1 MEEPL
6 LPQTSSARWLA
17 GITAGVLALII
28 ISIVVTLVAA
38 GDAEPLPE
46 GTPQA
51 AVQDYLQAIDDGDL
65 TAAYAMLTDER
76 QAICDASEYRRFTQG
91 GRDTDM
97 RLSLD
102 NVDVIGT
109 TALVAVRVT
118 SFRGDPPFDFS
129 ENTHSD
135 LFQLDFIDGT
145 WRIDEAPWPFSGCP
159 FVPTKLPLE
168 PKPTPEAAPLAPKKS

>member
-1 MEEPL
+1 M
-6 LPQTSSARWLA
+6 LPQTSSGRWLA

-28 ISIVVTLVAA
+28 ISIVVTLVAV

-46 GTPQA
+46 GTPEA
-51 AVQDYLQAIDDGDL
+51 AVQDYLQSIDDGDL
-65 TAAYAMLTDER
+65 TAAYAMLADER
-76 QAICDASEYRRFTQG
+76 QATCEASEYRRFTQG
-91 GRDTDM
+91 GRDTDR

-118 SFRGDPPFDFS
+118 SFRGDPLFDFS

-135 LFQLDFIDGT
+135 LFQLDLVDGT

-159 FVPTKLPLE
+159 FMPTKVPVE
-168 PKPTPEAAPLAPKKS
+168 RKPTPSATPIPPTKS